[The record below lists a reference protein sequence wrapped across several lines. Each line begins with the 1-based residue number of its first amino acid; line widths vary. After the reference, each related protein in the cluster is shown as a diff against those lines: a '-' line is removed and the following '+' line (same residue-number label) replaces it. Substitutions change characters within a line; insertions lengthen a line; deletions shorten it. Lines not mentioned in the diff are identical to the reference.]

1 MKKKKWIVSGEN
13 PRACA
18 ELSGQLGLA
27 PLAARVLA
35 ARGIADV
42 PDAAAYLDCSL
53 SHLHDPFLL
62 AGMDDAVREVRASI
76 ERGEK
81 IAVYGDYDVDG
92 VTATCILIRY
102 LRAQGA
108 ECVYYIPDRLGEGYG
123 LNEVAI
129 RALYE
134 DGCRLLITVDS
145 GITAVEEVA
154 LARALGMR
162 VIVTDHHEC
171 KNILPQAVAVIN
183 PRREGCG
190 YPFKELAGVGVAF
203 KLICALERGRSMESL
218 LEKYGDIVAVGTI
231 ADVMPL
237 TGENR
242 VIVTNGLNRLRQTEN
257 PGLRALIR
265 KLGLDDKPLTSN
277 SVSFVMA
284 PRINAAGRLGGAA
297 VAARL
302 FLTCDDTEAQELAEQ
317 LCELN
322 RMRQEAENCI
332 YEEIK
337 ARIEAQPDLV
347 RRKSLVL
354 WGESW
359 HNGVIGIVASRLCDR
374 YGVPCVLIS
383 LSGDLAKGSG
393 RSIKGFNL
401 YAALEH
407 CAPLLEK
414 YGGHELA
421 VGLSLSR
428 ARLEEFAEA
437 MEDFAEH
444 ASAGEEIVPSLQI
457 DCRLAPTELNMEEV
471 KGLSALEPFGMG
483 NPQPCFMM
491 SCVTLEEL
499 TPISHDHHVKMQ
511 LSKDGRS
518 FFAFAFGMGLRGC
531 PYVRGDSLDIAFS
544 AEINRYRGRESI
556 QLVIRDIRWAEN
568 EEQCDRRSFE
578 EYGRFADG
586 EPLTPDC
593 AERLSPTRDDLVAVF
608 RHVRAN
614 AEREALCAGVRT
626 LYRHVRYESRAS
638 MNLGRFLVCMDV
650 FDEFSIFRY
659 ERSGDEMVIRVLP
672 TQGKIDING
681 SRILRKLMDMRN
693 A

>member
-1 MKKKKWIVSGEN
+1 MKKKKWILSGEN

-18 ELSGQLGLA
+18 ELCDQLGLS

-35 ARGIADV
+35 ARGIATV
-42 PDAAAYLDCSL
+42 SGAAAYMDCDL
-53 SHLHDPFLL
+53 VHLHDPFLL
-62 AGMDDAVREVRASI
+62 AGMEDAVREVRASI
-76 ERGEK
+76 ANKEK

-102 LRAQGA
+102 LRARDVD
-108 ECVYYIPDRLGEGYG
+108 CVYYIPDRLGEGYG
-123 LNEVAI
+123 LNEAAI

-154 LARALGMR
+154 LAQALGMR

-171 KNILPQAVAVIN
+171 KNILPDAVAVIN

-203 KLICALERGRSMESL
+203 KLVCALEHGRSAEAL
-218 LEKYGDIVAVGTI
+218 LEEYGDIVAVGTI

-242 VIVTNGLNRLRQTEN
+242 VIVANGLRRLRHTEN
-257 PGLRALIR
+257 LGLRALIR
-265 KLGLDDKPLTSN
+265 KLGLDDKPLTAN

-302 FLTCDDTEAQELAEQ
+302 FLTCDEAEAQELAEQ

-337 ARIEAQPDLV
+337 TRMEAQPELAQH
-347 RRKSLVL
+347 KALVL
-354 WGESW
+354 WGEGW

-374 YGVPCVLIS
+374 YGMPCVLIS
-383 LSGDLAKGSG
+383 LSGDTAKGSG

-407 CAPLLEK
+407 CAPLLDK

-421 VGLSLSR
+421 VGLSLDG
-428 ARLEEFAEA
+428 ARLEAFAQALE
-437 MEDFAEH
+437 EYAER
-444 ASAGEEIVPSLQI
+444 ASAGEDIVPSLTI
-457 DCRLAPTELNMEEV
+457 DCLLQPGDLGMEEIR
-471 KGLSALEPFGMG
+471 GLSALEPFGMG
-483 NPQPCFMM
+483 NPQPCFMLTG
-491 SCVTLEEL
+491 VILEEL

-511 LSKDGRS
+511 LSKDGHV

-531 PYVRGDSLDIAFS
+531 PYVRGDRLDIAFS
-544 AEINRYRGRESI
+544 AEINRFRGRESV
-556 QLVIRDIRWAEN
+556 QLVIRDIRWAED
-568 EEQCDRRSFE
+568 EEQCDRRCME
-578 EYGRFADG
+578 EYDRFAEG
-586 EPLTPDC
+586 HSLAPDC

-608 RHVRAN
+608 RHVRAR
-614 AEREALCAGVRT
+614 AERESLCAGVRT
-626 LYRHVRYESRAS
+626 LYRHVRYESRAG

-659 ERSGDEMVIRVLP
+659 ERNGDEMVIRVLP